1 MIVKNEL
8 DVFVSI
14 LLLQFVTNIRN
25 ETQVV
30 LFVCGLELL
39 EQWSLHSC
47 TNRAVDSDS
56 SVAFFV
62 EHDFDRLLVRGP
74 SPSRSHPA
82 IETGLVAVDD
92 QLLVV

>member
-1 MIVKNEL
+1 MYEFDGL
-8 DVFVSI
+8 VSI
-14 LLLQFVTNIRN
+14 LFSQGVPNARGK
-25 ETQVV
+25 TQEV
-30 LFVCGLELL
+30 LFVCGFELL